1 MQGATFSIWKAICEI
16 VFIYTY
22 ISRKNAEGNISYK
35 EGQTCNCIHIY
46 LHYYM
51 NIYIHILLDKYLPFK
66 WDSSSESYMCAYWEN
81 L

>member
-51 NIYIHILLDKYLPFK
+51 NIYIHIYI
-66 WDSSSESYMCAYWEN
+66 YY
-81 L
+81 